1 MSLTGGDPSGIT
13 DVMVVFNASPA
24 PVLLDDADVRTGP
37 WELHPVQRAS
47 SDPIVR
53 EASYDAGGHTFTVPA
68 RTTAVFVREGAD
80 VPTLA
85 PAADPPVSS

>member
-37 WELHPVQRAS
+37 WELHPVLSAS
-47 SDPIVR
+47 TDPIVR
-53 EASYDAGGHTFTVPA
+53 GAAYDRATHAFGVPG
-68 RTTAVFVREGAD
+68 RTTAVFVLGSA
-80 VPTLA
+80 
-85 PAADPPVSS
+85 S